1 MPAKQEQALPAEIY
15 IPLVDS
21 LFKEGRTLFLG
32 TLINAGAIF
41 ATYWKTGELSLL
53 ICAFLFT
60 IIGFARIL
68 YISWYRQTQ
77 DSILSVEQARR
88 WEYGYTTGASA
99 SVGLLGA
106 WCFLAFATTDDA
118 FTRLASFS
126 MTIGYVIGIFGRN
139 FGSPKFVV
147 VQIISAWLPMTLAL
161 LIYGNAYHWFFSI
174 LLIPFFLAVK
184 FISDRLRKTLLDAII
199 ASRNVSALA
208 KRFDTALTNMPQG
221 ILMFDS
227 DGTVL
232 VSNHKVPHL
241 LGFTNV
247 ADVKGWSTRQ
257 LLRECRRSLTLS
269 MRDTRRLY
277 EGIRRTAATGTEV
290 VIVEAGDERSLE
302 FTFQAMDNGGQV
314 SVVQDISERR
324 KAEQTINR
332 MARFDSLTGLP
343 NRSQFNARLA
353 QALSK
358 EGRVE
363 HCAIHF
369 IDLDHFKQVN
379 DTFGHSRG
387 DMLLQIVAERI
398 QLLLREVDMPARFG
412 GDEFVILQTNV
423 RSNDEASVLA
433 ERLVSEIGQPYM
445 IDDSEVVVGASIGI
459 ARLPSD
465 GSSPEQLLKHADM
478 ALYNAKAEGRGTW
491 RFFEPE
497 MEVAARARRQI
508 EHDLRTAIDRGEF
521 EIHFQPI
528 VDFATSK
535 IRTCEAL
542 IRWRHPERGLVS
554 PAEFIPIAEET
565 GAINSIGR
573 FVLEEACR
581 ECLSWPDNVNV
592 AVNISPVQFDYGE
605 VSDLVSDALD
615 RTGLP
620 AHRLEVE
627 ITESV
632 LLHNTTF
639 VRRTLQRMRDKGV
652 RISLDDFGTGYSS
665 LGYLHSF
672 PLDKV
677 KIDRSFLEDL
687 AQNSRSMTL
696 LCGITR
702 LSSEL
707 GLRVTVEGIEN
718 RRQLEL
724 VNDEVFVHEGQGYLF
739 SKPLPRDEIS
749 DFLRAFSFDDFQMH
763 TLQVAERAFER
774 KRLTSESGDVAAPA
788 GALEMDPA

>member
-1 MPAKQEQALPAEIY
+1 MPAKQEHALPAEIY

-21 LFKEGRTLFLG
+21 LFKEGRTLFIG

-41 ATYWKTGELSLL
+41 ATYWKTDELSLL
-53 ICAFLFT
+53 ACAILFT
-60 IIGFARIL
+60 VIGFVRIA

-77 DSILSVEQARR
+77 HAIASNEQARR
-88 WEYGYTTGASA
+88 WEYGYTAGACA
-99 SVGLLGA
+99 SVGLLGV
-106 WCFLAFATTDDA
+106 WCFLAFAVTDDA
-118 FTRLASFS
+118 FTRLASFT

-139 FGSPKFVV
+139 FGSPTFVV
-147 VQIISAWLPMTLAL
+147 VQIFSAWLPMTLAL
-161 LIYGNAYHWFFSI
+161 LVYGNAYHWFFA
-174 LLIPFFLAVK
+174 LLLVPFFLAVR

-199 ASRNVSALA
+199 ASRNISALA

-221 ILMFDS
+221 ILMFDR
-227 DGTVL
+227 DGNVL
-232 VSNHKVPHL
+232 VSNNKVPQL
-241 LGFTNV
+241 LGFTDV
-247 ADVKGWSTRQ
+247 DDVKGWSTRQ
-257 LLRECRRSLTLS
+257 LMRKCRQSLTLS

-302 FTFQAMDNGGQV
+302 FTFQAMENGGQV
-314 SVVQDISERR
+314 AVVQDISERR

-343 NRSQFNARLA
+343 NRSQFGARLA

-369 IDLDHFKQVN
+369 VDLDHFKQVN

-398 QLLLREVDMPARFG
+398 QLLLRDTDMPARFG
-412 GDEFVILQTNV
+412 GDEFVILQSNV
-423 RSNDEASVLA
+423 RSSEEASVLA
-433 ERLVSEIGQPYM
+433 ERLVTEIGRPYI

-459 ARLPSD
+459 ARLPND
-465 GSSPEQLLKHADM
+465 GCSPEQLLKHADM
-478 ALYNAKAEGRGTW
+478 ALYNAKADGRGTW

-508 EHDLRTAIDRGEF
+508 EHDLRSAVDRGEF
-521 EIHFQPI
+521 EVHFQPI
-528 VDFATSK
+528 VDFATS
-535 IRTCEAL
+535 RVATCEAL
-542 IRWRHPERGLVS
+542 LRWRHPERGLVS

-581 ECLSWPDNVNV
+581 ECLNWPEGVNV
-592 AVNISPVQFDYGE
+592 AVNISPVQFDHGE
-605 VSDLVSDALD
+605 VSDLVSEAL
-615 RTGLP
+615 RVTGLP

-639 VRRTLQRMRDKGV
+639 VRRTLQKMRDFGV
-652 RISLDDFGTGYSS
+652 KISLDDFGTGYSS

-687 AQNSRSMTL
+687 TQNSRSMTL

-707 GLRVTVEGIEN
+707 GLRVTVEGIET
-718 RRQLEL
+718 RKQLEL

-739 SKPLPRDEIS
+739 SRPLPRNEIP
-749 DFLRAFSFDDFQMH
+749 DFLQTFSFEEYH
-763 TLQVAERAFER
+763 NRKVKWAETAPQSNGATRE
-774 KRLTSESGDVAAPA
+774 LVESGTSQ
-788 GALEMDPA
+788 GALELDIA